1 MKTIEEIKYQIGNLM
16 NAIFWYNIKLPQEAK
31 DFLKEVLNWK
41 TESDVDITML
51 FEFEN
56 LAFDILNMLEGK
68 EETVVYKCINN

>member
-16 NAIFWYNIKLPQEAK
+16 NAIFWYNIKLPQETK
-31 DFLKEVLNWK
+31 DFLKEILSWQTV
-41 TESDVDITML
+41 SDVDPVMF

-68 EETVVYKCINN
+68 EDTVVYKYINN